1 LDKNKS
7 DSSDDADDEDRG
19 FSLDS
24 GNLVIGVQIMP
35 GTIPRWKV
43 FIRFKDGIGPALTG
57 QLLTLMT
64 PVTMVGNL
72 VVSGVTSVASGV
84 SSVVSNTAGWI
95 WGGSSDKNEQT
106 TAKIDSANKTAVMRI
121 SPANIDSNTSENA
134 INTKEPTPPH
144 TSHHME
150 VDIVN
155 AKNTE
160 TSQSVVP
167 SDADTKKQVT
177 VEQDNDS
184 KGSGWGL
191 ASSADWALSFFIK
204 KKGNKKKTDDD
215 EDEHDEDDVH
225 DKNSVKSV
233 YSLWIPIYGTLY
245 YTIST
250 PKEGK
255 DQKYSYEELSYE
267 LDSVKHQAT
276 LEKLLSDKILIEEK
290 AALVVYLLVDGLT
303 KVPFAA
309 TISKKIAGF
318 ILSNLG
324 KNVRSAYNWIA
335 DSENKPDRD
344 KSEREDKK
352 D

>member
-1 LDKNKS
+1 
-7 DSSDDADDEDRG
+7 
-19 FSLDS
+19 
-24 GNLVIGVQIMP
+24 MP

-43 FIRFKDGIGPALTG
+43 FIRFKEGIGPALTG

-84 SSVVSNTAGWI
+84 SSVVSHTAGWI
-95 WGGSSDKNEQT
+95 WSSGDSKDEQKTDKIEPSNGPDVARVNST
-106 TAKIDSANKTAVMRI
+106 TADN
-121 SPANIDSNTSENA
+121 NTN
-134 INTKEPTPPH
+134 INTTNSEKTTPH
-144 TSHHME
+144 QTSDNFK
-150 VDIVN
+150 VDSVN
-155 AKNTE
+155 IRAAE
-160 TSQSVVP
+160 SS
-167 SDADTKKQVT
+167 QVT
-177 VEQDNDS
+177 MPSEHDGQKQATVKRAKDS
-184 KGSGWGL
+184 EESGWGL
-191 ASSADWALSFFIK
+191 ASSMDWALSLFIK
-204 KKGNKKKTDDD
+204 KKGNKKKTEDD
-215 EDEHDEDDVH
+215 EDEHDDDDIH

-245 YTIST
+245 YTVSS

-324 KNVRSAYNWIA
+324 KNVRSAYNWLA
-335 DSENKPDRD
+335 DSDNKPIEG
-344 KSEREDKK
+344 KQEEREDKK